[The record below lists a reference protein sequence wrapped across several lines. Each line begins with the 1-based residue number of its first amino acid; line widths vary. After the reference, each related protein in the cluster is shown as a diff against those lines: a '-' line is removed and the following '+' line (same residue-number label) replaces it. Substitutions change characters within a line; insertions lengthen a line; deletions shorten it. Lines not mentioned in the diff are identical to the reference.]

1 MTKSSRPAVKAASSG
16 MVLSAGN
23 FAYSIISAVGSI
35 AIARLLGPADYGVV
49 GIALIYPMMLSG
61 LADLGLSTAITRY
74 ASLGDLR
81 GSLTA
86 LWLRT
91 MASAAF
97 AVVLALLAP
106 YMAASLQRPHLTPMI
121 QLLAIYTFA
130 SGALASVTAFLAGVN
145 KYRDLALINLVTAVV
160 RVSSSIAL
168 ILAGY
173 GVYGALWGF
182 SIGYSLATI
191 YAFVKLA
198 SSASPAPNFAKPAL
212 MDVLGY
218 SLPLYVPGLIGIPLS
233 QFYNILRA
241 VYVTDV
247 EIGNFQIASNL
258 LTPMGIVT
266 GSLSTALFTTLPQL
280 VNKDYEFRE
289 AVNKAA
295 RYTAM
300 VIAPIAI
307 ALALF
312 SQQVVYVVYGSQY
325 DLAPLY
331 LSIMAFSGLLAPFG
345 VVTMYLNIVGATK
358 VTMMLNI
365 IGMAMGLPITWAL
378 LVHYGML
385 GAVVASLISS
395 ALSTVVSLIFVEK
408 RYDVSVEVSRVVKY
422 WSPSLVASAPAYMAM
437 RAIGDLW
444 LSLGVGL
451 AMYLASL
458 VALLAVMTS
467 AEDLLDLADISGG
480 VKYVGPLI
488 SRALSVVVKVKA
500 ALWA

>member
-1 MTKSSRPAVKAASSG
+1 VAKSGRLAVKVVSGG
-16 MVLSAGN
+16 MVLSVGN
-23 FAYSIISAVGSI
+23 LAYSAISAVGSI
-35 AIARLLGPADYGVV
+35 VVARMLGPADYGVV
-49 GIALIYPMMLSG
+49 SITLIYPMMLSG

-81 GSLTA
+81 GALTA
-86 LWLRT
+86 LWLRVI
-91 MASAAF
+91 ASAAF
-97 AVVLALLAP
+97 AMVLVLLAP
-106 YMAASLQRPHLTPMI
+106 YMAASLQRSYLTPMI
-121 QLLAIYTFA
+121 QLLAIYAFA

-145 KYRDLALINLVTAVV
+145 RYRDLVLINLVTAAV

-182 SIGYSLATI
+182 SIGYSLAAI

-198 SSASPAPNFAKPAL
+198 SSASPAPNFARPAL

-247 EIGNFQIASNL
+247 EVGNYQVASNL
-258 LTPMGIVT
+258 LTPISIVA
-266 GSLSTALFTTLPQL
+266 GSLSTALFTTLPL
-280 VNKDYEFRE
+280 LIDKDCEFRD

-295 RYTAM
+295 RYSAM
-300 VIAPIAI
+300 AIAPVAM

-312 SQQVVYVVYGSQY
+312 SKQVVYVVYGSRY
-325 DLAPLY
+325 ELAPLY
-331 LSIMAFSGLLAPFG
+331 LSIMAFSSLLAPFG

-365 IGMAMGLPITWAL
+365 IGMAMGLPITWIL

-385 GAVVASLISS
+385 GAVIASLISS
-395 ALSTVVSLIFVEK
+395 TLSTVVSLLIVKK
-408 RYDVSVEVSRVVKY
+408 RYDVGVEVLRVVKY
-422 WSPSLVASAPAYMAM
+422 WLPSLVASAPVYMAM

-444 LSLGVGL
+444 LALGIGL

-458 VALLAVMTS
+458 VTLTAVTTS
-467 AEDLLDLADISGG
+467 TEDLLDLADISGG

-500 ALWA
+500 AL

>member
-1 MTKSSRPAVKAASSG
+1 
-16 MVLSAGN
+16 
-23 FAYSIISAVGSI
+23 
-35 AIARLLGPADYGVV
+35 
-49 GIALIYPMMLSG
+49 
-61 LADLGLSTAITRY
+61 
-74 ASLGDLR
+74 
-81 GSLTA
+81 
-86 LWLRT
+86 
-91 MASAAF
+91 
-97 AVVLALLAP
+97 
-106 YMAASLQRPHLTPMI
+106 
-121 QLLAIYTFA
+121 
-130 SGALASVTAFLAGVN
+130 
-145 KYRDLALINLVTAVV
+145 
-160 RVSSSIAL
+160 
-168 ILAGY
+168 
-173 GVYGALWGF
+173 
-182 SIGYSLATI
+182 
-191 YAFVKLA
+191 
-198 SSASPAPNFAKPAL
+198 

-247 EIGNFQIASNL
+247 EVGNFQIASNL
-258 LTPMGIVT
+258 LTPIGIVA

-280 VNKDYEFRE
+280 INKDYEFRD

-300 VIAPIAI
+300 VIAPITI